1 MDNIQ
6 INDVYIIDN
15 DDDEDEYGENE
26 CILIVG
32 KTTHFLKIK
41 MGFYEK
47 LSPTEYEIIT
57 YTRGTKKKLFT
68 DNDGA
73 YIKYSNGKQKRYF
86 RDERFCFRLIDHS
99 YQLTITHGS
108 FH

>member
-6 INDVYIIDN
+6 INDVYVIDN
-15 DDDEDEYGENE
+15 DE
-26 CILIVG
+26 CIFIVG
-32 KTTHFLKIK
+32 KTTHFLKFKI
-41 MGFYEK
+41 GFYK
-47 LSPTEYEIIT
+47 KSSPTENEIIT
-57 YTRGTKKKLFT
+57 LSGGTSKKKLFT